1 MKTRSHLLLL
11 SLFALATV
19 TGAEEQ
25 AAGGKRADAT
35 PATGRDIGKN
45 SQLGSEKGGA
55 LTGKPNSGSA
65 AGPGDS
71 VPSDPAEEINQL
83 RSSDAKLS
91 ETDAKLQK
99 ISDLYERLGTIRL
112 LLLLVLGLTSFIFI
126 MMAWSLYSRQKARGQ
141 PRPSPSSND
150 VLLQKIDDLR
160 NRINDLSSEIKSS
173 SRWEDKDHKAKKS
186 GAVTTSLYEEE
197 RPAPF
202 FGERPSSSPASIFGE
217 RPSSSPAS
225 IFEERPSSSPA
236 SIFEERP
243 SSSPASIFEERLLT
257 SSAPVLGKWSTASP
271 DPEPCFSEPS
281 VVRGSFNDDPSIL
294 VRARDMGSNFRE
306 AILQNGGKFQAGWE
320 TFKRSLPRE
329 IETEDVWYD
338 LAANEKVLTFQSAR
352 MGNAVHCRV
361 VIIESQEHGRRGLL
375 FISHIGEFY
384 PRIEDFPFC
393 DVRADGPV
401 QRDRLLSYL
410 PPVVTYIPG
419 RRGWEV
425 TRKGAIVYY

>member
-1 MKTRSHLLLL
+1 MKTRSHLLMLW
-11 SLFALATV
+11 LFALATV
-19 TGAEEQ
+19 TGAAGQ

-35 PATGRDIGKN
+35 TATVRDIGEN
-45 SQLGSEKGGA
+45 SHLSLEKEVPP
-55 LTGKPNSGSA
+55 TGKPNSRSA

-71 VPSDPAEEINQL
+71 APSDPADEINQL

-91 ETDAKLQK
+91 EIDAKLQK
-99 ISDLYERLGTIRL
+99 ISDLGERLGTIRL

-141 PRPSPSSND
+141 PRPSPPSND

-160 NRINDLSSEIKSS
+160 NRISDLSSEIKSS
-173 SRWEDKDHKAKKS
+173 GRRGDRDHEAKKS
-186 GAVTTSLYEEE
+186 GAVTTSLYEED

-202 FGERPSSSPASIFGE
+202 L
-217 RPSSSPAS
+217 
-225 IFEERPSSSPA
+225 
-236 SIFEERP
+236 EERP
-243 SSSPASIFEERLLT
+243 SSSPASIFEERLST

-271 DPEPCFSEPS
+271 DPEPS

-294 VRARDMGSNFRE
+294 VRALDMGSNFRE

-320 TFKRSLPRE
+320 TFKKTLPRE

-401 QRDRLLSYL
+401 QRDRLLSYV
-410 PPVVTYIPG
+410 PPVVACRTS
-419 RRGWEV
+419 RSEWEV
-425 TRKGAIVYY
+425 VRKGEIEYN